1 MPHIIVMPALSAGM
15 EEATI
20 ARWLKSVGDTVAV
33 GEVIAEIE
41 TDKATMELEADRAG
55 TIGRIVAADGTTVA
69 LNAPIALLLAEGEQA
84 EDLGVDAGEVAEDR
98 PAPVQPAPVQAD
110 PAQKQAPA
118 AAGPSTD
125 AVAHRRSPAS
135 PLARRLAQEKGLEIE
150 GLKGSGPRG
159 RVVRVDIEA
168 AASARP
174 ESPRASAAADPAP
187 SPAPTRTRQAVPA
200 DQPYAEIPLTNIR
213 KVIARRLTEAKST
226 IPHFYL
232 EVDCE
237 IDALLDLRETLNAQ
251 SDGQYKLSVNDFVIK
266 AAALALR
273 QVPEA
278 NTAWTDDAILQFH
291 NVDVSVAVATDG
303 GLITPIVRQADR
315 TGLSS
320 ISAEVKALA
329 ARAREGLLQPAEYQ
343 GGSFTISNLGMFGV
357 RAFSA
362 IINPPQ
368 SCILAVGA
376 AERRPVVRGDA
387 CVPATVMSC
396 TLSVD
401 HRAVDGAV
409 GARYLAA
416 FKALIE
422 QPLRLML

>member
-1 MPHIIVMPALSAGM
+1 MPHLILMPALSAGM

-20 ARWLKSVGDTVAV
+20 ARWLKSVGDAV
-33 GEVIAEIE
+33 SAGEAIAEIE
-41 TDKATMELEADRAG
+41 TDKATMELEAEQAG
-55 TIGRIVAADGTTVA
+55 RIGRILAAEGMTVA

-84 EDLGVDAGEVAEDR
+84 DDPGAGEGEVIAER
-98 PAPVQPAPVQAD
+98 QLPV
-110 PAQKQAPA
+110 QKQAPA
-118 AAGPSTD
+118 AAKSATD
-125 AVAHRRSPAS
+125 VVAQRRTPAS
-135 PLARRLAQEKGLEIE
+135 PLARRLAQEKGLEIDS
-150 GLKGSGPRG
+150 LRGSGPRG
-159 RVVRVDIEA
+159 RIVRVDIEA
-168 AASARP
+168 AAAVRP
-174 ESPRASAAADPAP
+174 DQPRTSTAADHAPPAG
-187 SPAPTRTRQAVPA
+187 PTRAGPA
-200 DQPYAEIPLTNIR
+200 APVGQSYAEIPLTNIR
-213 KVIARRLTEAKST
+213 KVIARRLTEAKAT

-232 EVDCE
+232 QADCE
-237 IDALLDLRETLNAQ
+237 IDALLDLRETLNLQ
-251 SDGQYKLSVNDFVIK
+251 SEGKYKLSVNDFVIK

-291 NVDVSVAVATDG
+291 NIDVSVAVATDG

-329 ARAREGLLQPAEYQ
+329 SRAREGLLQPAEYQ

-357 RAFSA
+357 RTFSA

-376 AERRPVVRGDA
+376 AERRPVVRGDT

>member
-1 MPHIIVMPALSAGM
+1 MPHTIVMPALSAGM

-20 ARWLKSVGDTVAV
+20 ARWLKSVGDAVAV

-41 TDKATMELEADRAG
+41 TDKATMELEAERAG
-55 TIGRIVAADGTTVA
+55 TIGRLVAAEGATVA

-84 EDLGVDAGEVAEDR
+84 DDLGADAVEVAGEEKA
-98 PAPVQPAPVQAD
+98 
-110 PAQKQAPA
+110 PAQQAPA
-118 AAGPSTD
+118 QPASVAKQVSAEAGSSTD
-125 AVAHRRSPAS
+125 GLAHRRSPAS
-135 PLARRLAQEKGLEIE
+135 PLARRLAQEKGVEIE
-150 GLKGSGPRG
+150 SLKGSGPRG

-168 AASARP
+168 AAAARP
-174 ESPRASAAADPAP
+174 EPARASAADPAQ
-187 SPAPTRTRQAVPA
+187 SSGPTRARQAAPV
-200 DQPYAEIPLTNIR
+200 DQPYDEIPLTNIR

-232 EVDCE
+232 EADCE
-237 IDALLDLRETLNAQ
+237 IDALLDLRETLNSQ
-251 SDGQYKLSVNDFVIK
+251 GEGQYKLSVNDFVIK

-303 GLITPIVRQADR
+303 GLITPIVKQADR
-315 TGLSS
+315 AGLAS

-329 ARAREGLLQPAEYQ
+329 ARARDGLLQPAEYQ

-357 RAFSA
+357 KAFSA

-376 AERRPVVRGDA
+376 AERRPVVRGDV

-396 TLSVD
+396 TLSLD
-401 HRAVDGAV
+401 HRDRKSVV
-409 GARYLAA
+409 
-416 FKALIE
+416 
-422 QPLRLML
+422 